1 MDAFRYC
8 VGASEQASVGTRV
21 EDMALVAALEVAEAF
36 KSGMA
41 PREMAAVLVSTMV
54 VAAVVVCR
62 ASPPSAAV
70 AASVVVG
77 VVGVVG
83 VAAARG
89 VCIATARAYHRAT
102 SWAKL
107 KLAQPARPEATFRN
121 RFSTFRFPKNRF

>member
-1 MDAFRYC
+1 LDAFRYC

-77 VVGVVG
+77 VGGGVG

>member
-77 VVGVVG
+77 VVGV
-83 VAAARG
+83 AAARG

>member
-8 VGASEQASVGTRV
+8 VGASEQASVGKRV
-21 EDMALVAALEVAEAF
+21 EDMALVAALEVAEAL

>member
-1 MDAFRYC
+1 
-8 VGASEQASVGTRV
+8 
-21 EDMALVAALEVAEAF
+21 MALVAALEVAEAF

>member
-70 AASVVVG
+70 AASVVG
-77 VVGVVG
+77 GGGGGGG

>member
-1 MDAFRYC
+1 
-8 VGASEQASVGTRV
+8 
-21 EDMALVAALEVAEAF
+21 
-36 KSGMA
+36 
-41 PREMAAVLVSTMV
+41 
-54 VAAVVVCR
+54 VVCR

-77 VVGVVG
+77 VVG
-83 VAAARG
+83 AAARG

>member
-21 EDMALVAALEVAEAF
+21 EDMALVAALEVAEAL

>member
-1 MDAFRYC
+1 LDAFRYC